1 LEDDVIDG
9 YPMKK
14 GTNILNIGR
23 NAQSWEF
30 L

>member
-1 LEDDVIDG
+1 MRRALEDDVIDG

-23 NAQSWEF
+23 NAQS
-30 L
+30 